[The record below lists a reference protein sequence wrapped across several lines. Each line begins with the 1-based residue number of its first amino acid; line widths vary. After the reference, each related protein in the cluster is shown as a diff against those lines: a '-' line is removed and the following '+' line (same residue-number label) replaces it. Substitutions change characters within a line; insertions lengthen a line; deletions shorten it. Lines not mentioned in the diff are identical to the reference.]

1 MIFFPFRFISFYF
14 SCYQTTNMFTPRQTG
29 NNWAVQWSM
38 YIFVLFWIVRRRA
51 TSYDPIDSECC
62 VAYCLHCVP
71 VESHAGYLKPL
82 HWDYNTHYSQ
92 HYHGNNRREA
102 GKYFYTIL
110 FNIWK
115 SLFARTLSA
124 NSNLFTGKMHKWE
137 GQRNSPG
144 GGGKTHKGEGQRNSQ
159 GEGRRKAQ
167 GSYEKIPKGG
177 MEKCSKKFVTLQTE

>member
-1 MIFFPFRFISFYF
+1 
-14 SCYQTTNMFTPRQTG
+14 MFTPRQTG

-92 HYHGNNRREA
+92 HYHGDNRRGA
-102 GKYFYTIL
+102 GKYFCTIL

-144 GGGKTHKGEGQRNSQ
+144 GGGRWKNTQ
-159 GEGRRKAQ
+159 GG
-167 GSYEKIPKGG
+167 GTEKLTRGGAEKSTGKLWENTKGG
-177 MEKCSKKFVTLQTE
+177 YGEMLKKICDTTDRISPIIYR

>member
-1 MIFFPFRFISFYF
+1 MINVHI
-14 SCYQTTNMFTPRQTG
+14 C
-29 NNWAVQWSM
+29 V
-38 YIFVLFWIVRRRA
+38 VLNCA

-92 HYHGNNRREA
+92 HYHGDNRREA

-124 NSNLFTGKMHKWE
+124 NSNLFTGKMHNLE

-144 GGGKTHKGEGQRNSQ
+144 GGGRWKNTQGGGTEKLTRGGGGAMHKGGGAKTLGWGTTHKIDYG
-159 GEGRRKAQ
+159 
-167 GSYEKIPKGG
+167 
-177 MEKCSKKFVTLQTE
+177 T